1 MTEPAHT
8 DAVGLALVGRVLRR
22 RWRVLVVCA
31 VAGALAGAAA
41 SPLLSPGYETSA
53 SVLLQ
58 GPRAADE
65 LRTEAQVAASSVVL
79 DRAAAGL
86 GWGVPGSEL
95 ATVVEAT
102 VADGNIIEVTAVAD
116 SAEKAQA
123 LADRVAQEYVTFSTQ
138 LLGDTEDA
146 SARVSQDQQ
155 ENLRDQVN
163 QTMRRISELHDSA
176 GRGDTIDSVGVR
188 TGLESLRTAL
198 AQALTKLEELD
209 AVTGQAK
216 MVVMGPAQRPASPAA
231 PTMAHLAGGGA
242 LALLVIGLFGHL
254 LASRVDQ
261 RLRAEP
267 EIAAALGSAVLGSV
281 DEPAMPDDHPAPG
294 PVRRLL
300 GLGSPG
306 GPPWHAPDLTGPT
319 ADRGLDVRHRRV
331 LGRLGAARGVSAVV
345 PGDDRAAVRAA
356 RRLAGTSGG
365 RVRVVEVAVER
376 PTVPDGSDGA
386 GVVVVLTAGTRT
398 AWELVGLA
406 EACADAGQDVLGV
419 VVVTLTETVPREPS
433 PAPPAGAVMAG
444 SP

>member
-1 MTEPAHT
+1 MTQPVHT

-22 RWRVLVVCA
+22 RWRVLAVCA

-86 GWGVPGSEL
+86 GGGVTGADL
-95 ATVVEAT
+95 ARTVEAA
-102 VADGNIIEVTAVAD
+102 VADGNIIEITAVASD
-116 SAEKAQA
+116 AEAAQA
-123 LADRVAQEYVTFSTQ
+123 RADRVAQEYVTFSTQ
-138 LLGDTEDA
+138 LLGDTEDP

-155 ENLRDQVN
+155 ENLRQQVT

-198 AQALTKLEELD
+198 AQAITKLDELD
-209 AVTGQAK
+209 AATGRAK
-216 MVVMGPAQRPASPAA
+216 MVVMGPAQRPAAPAA
-231 PTMAHLAGGGA
+231 PTMVHLGAGGA
-242 LALLVIGLFGHL
+242 LAALVLGLFGHL
-254 LASRVDQ
+254 LASRLDRRV
-261 RLRAEP
+261 RPEP
-267 EIAAALGSAVLGSV
+267 EIAGALGTTVLGSV
-281 DEPAMPDDHPAPG
+281 DEPAMPEDHPAPG
-294 PVRRLL
+294 ALRRLL
-300 GLGSPG
+300 GLGA
-306 GPPWHAPDLTGPT
+306 PPWHAPDLAEAAAGQ
-319 ADRGLDVRHRRV
+319 DLDVRHRRV

-345 PGDDRAAVRAA
+345 PADDRAAVRAA
-356 RRLAGTSGG
+356 RRLAGASGG
-365 RVRVVEVAVER
+365 RVRVVEVTAHR
-376 PTVPDGSDGA
+376 PTVPDDPGGA
-386 GVVVVLTAGTRT
+386 GVLVVLTAGTRT

-406 EACADAGQDVLGV
+406 QACADAGQDVLGV
-419 VVVTLTETVPREPS
+419 VVVTPTVPARPEPVV
-433 PAPPAGAVMAG
+433 PAGAVLAG